1 MRAVFFGSPD
11 FAVPSLD
18 ALTDI
23 AEVCAVVC
31 QPDKPAGRGLTM
43 RPPAVKVRAEALGL
57 PVWQPTKMRTGDLA
71 ERLRALEADVGVV
84 VAYGRILPRA
94 VLDAPKHGCVNVH
107 ASLLP
112 RWRGASPIQHAILA
126 GDAETGVTLMQMD
139 EGMDTGPMLAE
150 VRTPIEP
157 EETGGALFERLAPMG
172 AALLRAELAGYVA
185 GDLTPKPQPTEGV
198 TMASLLSKS
207 DGAIRWSETATQVHD
222 RVRAMSPWPGAF
234 TALGGERLKVHRVS
248 VLEAAG
254 SIGGPGE
261 VLDRPGLA
269 VACGTGAVSI
279 EEVQEAGRKRQPA
292 TTYMGGRGRDRLAP
306 GTQFDTEPAQ

>member
-11 FAVPSLD
+11 FAVPCLD

-43 RPPAVKVRAEALGL
+43 RPPAVKVRAEVLGL
-57 PVWQPTKMRTGDLA
+57 PVWQPTKVRTGDLA

-139 EGMDTGPMLAE
+139 EGMDTGPTLAE

-172 AALLRAELAGYVA
+172 AALLRAELGRYVEGA
-185 GDLTPKPQPTEGV
+185 LEPTPQPTKGV

-207 DGAIRWSETATQVHD
+207 DGAIRWSDSAAQVHD

-234 TALGGERLKVHRVS
+234 ATLGGERLKLHRVC
-248 VLEAAG
+248 VRDAIG
-254 SIGGPGE
+254 SIGRPGE
-261 VLDRPGLA
+261 VLDRPGLV
-269 VACGTGAVSI
+269 VAFGTASVSI
-279 EEVQEAGRKRQPA
+279 EEVQ
-292 TTYMGGRGRDRLAP
+292 
-306 GTQFDTEPAQ
+306 